1 MRCILLASLAVLVFL
16 LLILVNSFRIR
27 STAQER
33 WMYGD
38 TMCHLNQFFVRY
50 FYLNTVLHLKW
61 RFVHRCYGS
70 SFDSCVL
77 WAIQSDSQIAF
88 DVRWHGYHFE
98 SGVFNS
104 HLGNPDT
111 NFHWCIL
118 CCVGGEYVY
127 NPEVFNCEP
136 QRWSAQSNLS
146 RWNNGW
152 KAMFFAIAVFVVPL
166 LVIVFLNWSVYKS
179 AKSQINAIVIQLGSL
194 AESQQRETSNR
205 RRERKAAVDVIIIIA
220 AFLLCFLPAWIMG
233 ICHQFLDSTN
243 VPAEVMFVTSCIFFV
258 TSLCSLIIYTI
269 RKKEFRTA
277 IKKIMRQ
284 IVELCGNCKKNE
296 NNVIEM
302 DNFSRFNANLDTK
315 ASNLTAAAAFATRNQ
330 IEDMGAWEEQK
341 WTFRSFVFLPFH
353 RYMIVNWTWRTW

>member
-1 MRCILLASLAVLVFL
+1 M
-16 LLILVNSFRIR
+16 
-27 STAQER
+27 
-33 WMYGD
+33 
-38 TMCHLNQFFVRY
+38 
-50 FYLNTVLHLKW
+50 
-61 RFVHRCYGS
+61 
-70 SFDSCVL
+70 
-77 WAIQSDSQIAF
+77 
-88 DVRWHGYHFE
+88 
-98 SGVFNS
+98 
-104 HLGNPDT
+104 
-111 NFHWCIL
+111 
-118 CCVGGEYVY
+118 GGEYVY

-258 TSLCSLIIYTI
+258 TSLCSPIIYTI

-341 WTFRSFVFLPFH
+341 
-353 RYMIVNWTWRTW
+353 